1 MHKSRPI
8 SLGESREYEILHHGS
23 LSVYVLECVC
33 VRAKLL
39 QSYLTLFDVM
49 DCSLPD
55 SSVHRILQAGILEWV
70 AMPSFGDLPNP
81 GIKLESL
88 MSPALAGE
96 FFTASTTW
104 EVLEVFK
111 VQKLTEMKNVTLHP
125 KPNESHT
132 LGVGLTFN
140 YTSGDS
146 DAH

>member
-1 MHKSRPI
+1 MRVHSI
-8 SLGESREYEILHHGS
+8 T
-23 LSVYVLECVC
+23 
-33 VRAKLL
+33 
-39 QSYLTLFDVM
+39 QSCPTLCGPM

-55 SSVHRILQAGILEWV
+55 SSVHRILQAGILEKV
-70 AMPSFGDLPNP
+70 AMPSFGDIPNP
-81 GIKLESL
+81 GIKPASL

-96 FFTASTTW
+96 FFTAGTTW

-111 VQKLTEMKNVTLHP
+111 VQKLTEMKNLEPHP
-125 KPNESHT
+125 KATESHT